1 MRETANYI
9 KEILGIVVLPE
20 LVPKHEISK
29 LPFFINGIYELFQI
43 NLFEKSLLL
52 AEPKEKEN
60 FSIMRTEKNFTL
72 LKNTLKRKV
81 VLILPELTYINRKRL
96 VEKGINFI
104 VPGKQLFIP
113 ELLIDLKEDFSIK
126 QKNEGEHLLPSAQF
140 LLIYH
145 IIHRNDKWQLEDHS
159 FKEIAEK
166 INYTSMA
173 VTKAVE
179 NLKRHELI
187 DITGSKEKS
196 IKFKLQRHE
205 LWNEAEKRKIL
216 INPVL
221 KKVFVDEKPGIIMLK
236 SNISALTEYSDINP
250 DNFDFFAL
258 PKTTYYELKKEN
270 KLINEN
276 NLEGQICLEIWKYDP
291 VTLVGEL
298 PNEAPVVDP
307 LSLYL
312 SLKEDPNER
321 IEMALDQIINN
332 FIW

>member
-1 MRETANYI
+1 MVKTANYI
-9 KEILGIVVLPE
+9 NEVLGIKVLPE
-20 LVPKHEISK
+20 PIPKYETSK

-43 NLFEKSLLL
+43 NLFDKKLLL

-72 LKNTLKRKV
+72 LKNTLNRKV
-81 VLILPELTYINRKRL
+81 VLVLPELTYINRKRL
-96 VEKGINFI
+96 IEKGINFI

-145 IIHRNDKWQLEDHS
+145 IIHRSDKWQLEDHS

-179 NLKRHELI
+179 DLKRHELI
-187 DITGSKEKS
+187 DITGRKEKF

-205 LWNEAEKRKIL
+205 LWQEAEKRKIL

-221 KKVFVDEKPGIIMLK
+221 KRIFVDEKPEIFMLK

-258 PKTTYYELKKEN
+258 PKTKYYELREEN
-270 KLINEN
+270 KLVNEN
-276 NLEGQICLEIWKYDP
+276 DLEGQICLEIWKYDP
-291 VTLVGEL
+291 VTLVREL
-298 PNEAPVVDP
+298 PDEALVVDP

-312 SLKEDPNER
+312 SLKEDPNDR